1 MISVGYTPSLNH
13 LSEVIA
19 QLDVL
24 VSFAVASSSA
34 PKPYVRPVMKPLG
47 HGVLV
52 LEQCRHPIVEL
63 QSGVSYI
70 PNDVYFK
77 RGMCVLYSQ

>member
-1 MISVGYTPSLNH
+1 MFLCISVGYNPSLNH

-24 VSFAVASSSA
+24 VSFAVASASA
-34 PKPYVRPVMKPLG
+34 PKPYVRPAMKPLG
-47 HGVLV
+47 DGVLI

-77 RGMCVLYSQ
+77 KGK